1 MKLRTLYGEAGTH
14 IPKNDTG
21 AGLPRALLVHLI
33 ISFTTILTY
42 GRAKRGRVFVKNC
55 QRSGPRAGSPPR
67 IIQAV
72 TAVQANKTGPWLQR
86 ISLRLLVAGVGL
98 LGIAYGADYC
108 VFRYRL
114 ATKRQPFGSVTV
126 EHYYEV
132 AHKDGKAEIIFDPPV
147 QKTCVYSL
155 FPHSG
160 DPPCWFLVRHAE
172 QRTDI

>member
-1 MKLRTLYGEAGTH
+1 M
-14 IPKNDTG
+14 
-21 AGLPRALLVHLI
+21 
-33 ISFTTILTY
+33 
-42 GRAKRGRVFVKNC
+42 KNC
-55 QRSGPRAGSPPR
+55 QRSGSRAGSPAG

-72 TAVQANKTGPWLQR
+72 TAVEGDKSAKKTGPWLRR
-86 ISLRLLVAGVGL
+86 IALRLLVAGVGL
-98 LGIAYGADYC
+98 LGVAYGADYC

>member
-1 MKLRTLYGEAGTH
+1 MLRPRTGSLAG
-14 IPKNDTG
+14 
-21 AGLPRALLVHLI
+21 
-33 ISFTTILTY
+33 
-42 GRAKRGRVFVKNC
+42 
-55 QRSGPRAGSPPR
+55 

-72 TAVQANKTGPWLQR
+72 TEVQANKTSPWLRR
-86 ISLRLLVAGVGL
+86 IALRLSVAVVGL

-160 DPPCWFLVRHAE
+160 DPPCWFLIRHAE

>member
-1 MKLRTLYGEAGTH
+1 MQVQVWFSPGPSGASYHFFPYHFDVSKSKAG
-14 IPKNDTG
+14 
-21 AGLPRALLVHLI
+21 A
-33 ISFTTILTY
+33 S
-42 GRAKRGRVFVKNC
+42 FVKNC
-55 QRSGPRAGSPPR
+55 QRSAPRAGSPPR

-72 TAVQANKTGPWLQR
+72 TAVQANETSPWLRR
-86 ISLRLLVAGVGL
+86 IALRLLVAVLGL

-114 ATKRQPFGSVTV
+114 ATKHQPFGSVTV

-147 QKTCVYSL
+147 KKACVYSL

>member
-1 MKLRTLYGEAGTH
+1 MHSAGTVLL
-14 IPKNDTG
+14 
-21 AGLPRALLVHLI
+21 LPFCVHLI
-33 ISFTTILTY
+33 ISFTTILTC
-42 GRAKRGRVFVKNC
+42 GKAKRGRVFVKNC
-55 QRSGPRAGSPPR
+55 QRSGPRAGAPAR

-72 TAVQANKTGPWLQR
+72 TAVQVNRTGPWLRRTAQ
-86 ISLRLLVAGVGL
+86 RLLVAGVGL
-98 LGIAYGADYC
+98 LGITYGADYC

-147 QKTCVYSL
+147 QKACVYSL

-160 DPPCWFLVRHAE
+160 DPPCWFLSRHAE
-172 QRTDI
+172 KRTDI

>member
-1 MKLRTLYGEAGTH
+1 MLR
-14 IPKNDTG
+14 
-21 AGLPRALLVHLI
+21 
-33 ISFTTILTY
+33 
-42 GRAKRGRVFVKNC
+42 
-55 QRSGPRAGSPPR
+55 PRAGSPTG

-72 TAVQANKTGPWLQR
+72 TAVQANKTSPWLRR
-86 ISLRLLVAGVGL
+86 IALRLLVAGVGL
-98 LGIAYGADYC
+98 LGITYGADYC

-160 DPPCWFLVRHAE
+160 DPPCWFLIRHAE

>member
-1 MKLRTLYGEAGTH
+1 MT
-14 IPKNDTG
+14 
-21 AGLPRALLVHLI
+21 
-33 ISFTTILTY
+33 
-42 GRAKRGRVFVKNC
+42 FVKNC
-55 QRSGPRAGSPPR
+55 QHFGLRAGSR
-67 IIQAV
+67 AVIIQAEN
-72 TAVQANKTGPWLQR
+72 AVEGNKSGAWLR
-86 ISLRLLVAGVGL
+86 RVALRSFLAGVGL
-98 LGIAYGADYC
+98 LGIAYATDYC

-155 FPHSG
+155 FPHLG
-160 DPPCWFLVRHAE
+160 DPPCWFLIRHAE

>member
-1 MKLRTLYGEAGTH
+1 MPKLRDTFRGKTQRQVQISPRPFWCILSFIFQHTLDVPES
-14 IPKNDTG
+14 K
-21 AGLPRALLVHLI
+21 
-33 ISFTTILTY
+33 S
-42 GRAKRGRVFVKNC
+42 GRVFCEELSTLV
-55 QRSGPRAGSPPR
+55 RRAGSPAG

-72 TAVQANKTGPWLQR
+72 TAVEGDKSANKTGPWLRR
-86 ISLRLLVAGVGL
+86 IVLRSLVAGVGL
-98 LGIAYGADYC
+98 LGIAYAADYG

-132 AHKDGKAEIIFDPPV
+132 AHKDGKAELIFDPPV
-147 QKTCVYSL
+147 QKTCVHSL

-160 DPPCWFLVRHAE
+160 DPPCWFLIRHAD

>member
-1 MKLRTLYGEAGTH
+1 LLLA
-14 IPKNDTG
+14 
-21 AGLPRALLVHLI
+21 ALV
-33 ISFTTILTY
+33 
-42 GRAKRGRVFVKNC
+42 
-55 QRSGPRAGSPPR
+55 
-67 IIQAV
+67 
-72 TAVQANKTGPWLQR
+72 
-86 ISLRLLVAGVGL
+86 L

-147 QKTCVYSL
+147 QKTCVHSL

-160 DPPCWFLVRHAE
+160 DPPCWFLIRHAE

>member
-1 MKLRTLYGEAGTH
+1 MAKLEHIPRNDARAGTVLL
-14 IPKNDTG
+14 
-21 AGLPRALLVHLI
+21 LPFCVHLI
-33 ISFTTILTY
+33 ISFTTILTC
-42 GRAKRGRVFVKNC
+42 GRAKRGRDFVKNC
-55 QRSGPRAGSPPR
+55 QRSGPRAGSPAG

-72 TAVQANKTGPWLQR
+72 TAVEGKESGNKTGPWLRR
-86 ISLRLLVAGVGL
+86 IALRLLVAGVGL
-98 LGIAYGADYC
+98 LAIAYGADYC

-160 DPPCWFLVRHAE
+160 DPPCWFLIRHAE
-172 QRTDI
+172 KRTDI

>member
-1 MKLRTLYGEAGTH
+1 MHLNHLYSNTL
-14 IPKNDTG
+14 
-21 AGLPRALLVHLI
+21 
-33 ISFTTILTY
+33 LTC
-42 GRAKRGRVFVKNC
+42 GRVNRVEFFVKNC
-55 QRSGPRAGSPPR
+55 QHFGLRAGSR
-67 IIQAV
+67 AGIIQAV
-72 TAVQANKTGPWLQR
+72 TAVQGNKAGPWRRR
-86 ISLRLLVAGVGL
+86 ISSRLLLAALVL

-160 DPPCWFLVRHAE
+160 DPPCWFLVRYAE
-172 QRTDI
+172 RRTDI